1 MFLFLMKRGAMY
13 GTIPLGIW
21 HASKKWGEITPLER
35 ALAVRSLSVGAHSD
49 GQLAQGGG
57 RRKKEEE
64 EEDLRLS
71 PN

>member
-1 MFLFLMKRGAMY
+1 MFLFLMKRAAMY
-13 GTIPLGIW
+13 GTIPLGIS

-57 RRKKEEE
+57 RRKKEKE
-64 EEDLRLS
+64 EEDLRFS
-71 PN
+71 PD